1 MKIPLDLG
9 FCNVLTEHRSEQR
22 MRTGAVRRGF
32 PASVGPAHT
41 VHDVEAGSEQDR
53 FTGHLRPGSS
63 GTKSVGATRSRRPEQ
78 ATAKASGQTGPTGN
92 RRRRRPAGACRAT
105 LRGRTGRAGE
115 ATGHAGDASRLRAT
129 AQWYGADGSGA
140 TPTGLG
146 EDGSDWHQDRWHG
159 QPGQRE
165 SVTTG
170 SVAGNRYRN
179 RKAASPA
186 APQGETGDVLI
197 ELKANARR
205 STSGGSVR
213 RDAPEGAL
221 RKRQHRRGSR
231 PFRFS

>member
-1 MKIPLDLG
+1 
-9 FCNVLTEHRSEQR
+9 V
-22 MRTGAVRRGF
+22 
-32 PASVGPAHT
+32 
-41 VHDVEAGSEQDR
+41 
-53 FTGHLRPGSS
+53 FTGHLRPGPREAQAFL
-63 GTKSVGATRSRRPEQ
+63 GQRGVGVRSRRL
-78 ATAKASGQTGPTGN
+78 
-92 RRRRRPAGACRAT
+92 RRRRVEPGRRAT
-105 LRGRTGRAGE
+105 VGNGDLLGRVRVILRGRTGRAGE
-115 ATGHAGDASRLRAT
+115 ATGSVGGASRPGAT
-129 AQWYGADGSGA
+129 GQWFGAEGSGA

-170 SVAGNRYRN
+170 SAAGNRCRN

-213 RDAPEGAL
+213 QRCPGGAQ

-231 PFRFS
+231 LFRPFA